1 MLRSE
6 FFVCVGESEQ
16 TSPELGRICNRR
28 TVGQPIVSSSQRLLV
43 TFVTDS
49 TVNASGFAAA
59 YRTGE

>member
-6 FFVCVGESEQ
+6 FYVWLGESEQ

-43 TFVTDS
+43 TFNTDIS
-49 TVNASGFAAA
+49 VNATGFAAA